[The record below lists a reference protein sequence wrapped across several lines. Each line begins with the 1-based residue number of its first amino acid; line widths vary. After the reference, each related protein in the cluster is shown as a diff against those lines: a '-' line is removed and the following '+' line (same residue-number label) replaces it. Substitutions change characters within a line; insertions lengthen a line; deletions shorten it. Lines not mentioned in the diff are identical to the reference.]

1 MQINYIVDIC
11 LPPLSLSYGVVLGMG
26 HNSRHLHKKFLF
38 FHCFKKPQHVRIMP
52 FLSPPFSFF
61 SHFSSFFFQFLVNNV
76 GVMYDYPQY
85 FLDVPKQ
92 VTLNA
97 PSFV

>member
-1 MQINYIVDIC
+1 MLELC
-11 LPPLSLSYGVVLGMG
+11 HFSHRL
-26 HNSRHLHKKFLF
+26 
-38 FHCFKKPQHVRIMP
+38 
-52 FLSPPFSFF
+52 FSFF
-61 SHFSSFFFQFLVNNV
+61 SHFSSFFQFLVNNV

-97 PSFV
+97 PSFVKDVSLSILTF